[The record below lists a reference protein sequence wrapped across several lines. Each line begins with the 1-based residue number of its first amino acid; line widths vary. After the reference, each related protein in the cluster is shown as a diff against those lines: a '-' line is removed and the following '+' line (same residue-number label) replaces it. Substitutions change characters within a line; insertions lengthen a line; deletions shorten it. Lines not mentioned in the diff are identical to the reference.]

1 MIYKKTATAFVFI
14 LVYGMS
20 ALAQQRLFTVLDKNT
35 TKLTV
40 EESETV
46 KQFTENPDVVSIDF
60 IDINLDNLSETQS
73 LSIDYNDQRT
83 TVKRI
88 GIDERDRRDIGWF
101 GVLSDET
108 GFYLTELNGTY
119 FSKFYLGE
127 SPYSI
132 YSISTNLH
140 LLIRFDEEA
149 VVTKC
154 LTGLHNGK
162 LGKPDK
168 LPREVTTPQNNNVF
182 LVDDN
187 CNLRV
192 LILYTT
198 AANTALNMQLISQ
211 GMVDE
216 ANLAYIQSQI
226 NFRMELARSLNI
238 AYTEVNTATNQTI
251 YGATEPV
258 QDDLIRVRNGT
269 NGFGA
274 IPALRNLYRADIVA
288 LVRQGGLGGSNT
300 FWGQAFGVPTGAF
313 NPAPENGFV
322 LLGNTTSTTLVGGRF
337 SFAHEI
343 GHVQGA
349 RHDTHNATP
358 NYARGFVINTGTNG
372 IRTIMATM
380 GASCSNTNTGCR
392 INFFSNPDVQ
402 FGGQFVGTATNDN
415 ARRLDETSVIVRNF
429 RVTDDNLTATT
440 ETIGNEET
448 SNHLANVSITSSG
461 DLLYQSGSIGTLRSG
476 TSITLSPGFHANAG
490 SQVRVYT
497 TPNPCQVLPVNFK
510 EEPIAEYR
518 SGNNSNSEINIYPN
532 PSSDELN
539 IELPS
544 DTNFEYVFLTD
555 NNGRKL
561 LTQTIG
567 NSELI
572 QIDISR
578 LVQGWYYIHL
588 VSKDST
594 VSEKMLIAR

>member
-1 MIYKKTATAFVFI
+1 MIYTKKTTAFVFL
-14 LVYGMS
+14 LVCSLS

-35 TKLTV
+35 TKLTA
-40 EESETV
+40 EENETV
-46 KQFTENPDVVSIDF
+46 KQFTENPDVVSIDY
-60 IDINLDNLSETQS
+60 IDINLDNLSESQS
-73 LSIDYNDQRT
+73 FSIEYYDQRT
-83 TVKRI
+83 MVKRI
-88 GIDERDRRDIGWF
+88 GIDERDKTDLGWF

-108 GFYLTELNGTY
+108 GFVLTELNGTY
-119 FSKFYLGE
+119 FSKFYLGD

-132 YSISTNLH
+132 YSISPTLH

-149 VVTKC
+149 VTTQC
-154 LTGLHNGK
+154 LTGVHEGKIEKRGK
-162 LGKPDK
+162 LPKEITAP
-168 LPREVTTPQNNNVF
+168 PTNNAF

-198 AANTALNMQLISQ
+198 AANNALNMQLISQ

-216 ANLAYIQSQI
+216 ANLAYIQSQV
-226 NFRMELARSLNI
+226 NFRMELARSLDV
-238 AYTEVNTATNQTI
+238 AYTEVNTETNQTI
-251 YGATEPV
+251 YGATSPV

-288 LVRQGGLGGSNT
+288 LVRQGGLGGINT

-349 RHDTHNATP
+349 RHDNHNATP

-380 GASCSNTNTGCR
+380 GTSCSNTNTGCR
-392 INFFSNPDVQ
+392 INFFSNPNVQ

-415 ARRLDETSVIVRNF
+415 ARRLNETSIIVRNF
-429 RVTDDNLTATT
+429 RVTDDNLTASA
-440 ETIGNEET
+440 ETVGNEQI
-448 SNHLANVSITSSG
+448 SNHLANNTITSSG
-461 DLLYQSGSIGTLRSG
+461 NLLYQSGSISTLRAG
-476 TSITLSPGFHANAG
+476 TSVTLSPGFHANAG

-497 TPNPCQVLPVNFK
+497 TPNPCQALPVNFMN
-510 EEPIAEYR
+510 EPIAESR
-518 SGNNSNSEINIYPN
+518 SQHDQTSDLNIYPN
-532 PSSDELN
+532 PGSDQLN
-539 IELPS
+539 IELPPDS
-544 DTNFEYVFLTD
+544 NFEYVFLTD

-561 LTQTIG
+561 LSQNIG
-567 NSELI
+567 NSSLI
-572 QIDISR
+572 RLDISR
-578 LVQGWYYIHL
+578 LLQGWYYIHL
-588 VSKDST
+588 VGKDST